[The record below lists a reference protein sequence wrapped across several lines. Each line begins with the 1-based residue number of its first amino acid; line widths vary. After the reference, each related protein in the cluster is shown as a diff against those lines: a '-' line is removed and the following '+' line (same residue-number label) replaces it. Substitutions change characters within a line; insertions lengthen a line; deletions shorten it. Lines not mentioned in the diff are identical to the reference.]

1 MKFEYRHTIG
11 SDHVTVIFS
20 GQFLRFK
27 PVVTQALVSKF
38 EKFGGE
44 FETDNYSVC
53 VFPSHITVEM
63 IKKVIHNT
71 CFVCGGLMKNGQT
84 IQNNKIIVDSYDS
97 AMDTY
102 EGQIEYPDTNNH
114 SIIKVRKCTNCG
126 HSHT

>member
-27 PVVTQALVSKF
+27 PVVTQALISKF
-38 EKFGGE
+38 EKLGGE

-71 CFVCGGLMKNGQT
+71 CFVCGGLMKDGESLDNTYLSFDDFGNDAGQRGT
-84 IQNNKIIVDSYDS
+84 TQSKC
-97 AMDTY
+97 
-102 EGQIEYPDTNNH
+102 GHP
-114 SIIKVRKCTNCG
+114 IIKQVRKCTNCG